1 MIHIDPISPKII
13 SARNQFLD
21 EMVFLII
28 SRIEKITKITNIN
41 TSIARRFFE
50 LYIDDNLEDIL
61 IGFPEDI
68 QKINKT
74 IQPFI
79 DISNDFEV
87 AIKYVFNYDWFI
99 DKCTKRFDA
108 YNLAESLDIIT
119 CTYCNRIYTNTV
131 VTKSNKKVIRPQFD
145 HFFDKDSNP
154 LLALSFYNLIPSC
167 SICNS
172 NIKHGKKFDLSTH
185 IHPYIDNV
193 IDDFNFTYDYTNKNK
208 SGLKIVVDTIKG
220 SRAERTFNDMAV
232 ETVYNAHIN
241 ELKDLLDLKSK
252 FSDRYLSILSSN
264 ILGPSIETS
273 QEELYR
279 LAFGTEFQKEDFYK
293 RPFSKFKNDIL
304 RELNII

>member
-13 SARNQFLD
+13 SARNQFVD
-21 EMVFLII
+21 EMVSLINYRIQKIPKI
-28 SRIEKITKITNIN
+28 SNIN
-41 TSIARRFFE
+41 TGIAERLFE
-50 LYIDDNLEDIL
+50 NYINDNLEVIL
-61 IGFPEDI
+61 SGLPEDI

-79 DISNDFEV
+79 DISNDLKIAVE
-87 AIKYVFNYDWFI
+87 YVFNYDWFI
-99 DKCTKRFDA
+99 TKCKNRFDA

-131 VTKSNKKVIRPQFD
+131 ITQNQKKIIRPQFD

-154 LLALSFYNLIPSC
+154 LLALSLYNLIPSC

-193 IDDFNFTYDYTNKNK
+193 IDDFNFTYDYTNGNK
-208 SGLKIVVDTIKG
+208 SGLKIIVDTVKG
-220 SRAERTFNDMAV
+220 SKVEKTFKDMAV
-232 ETVYNAHIN
+232 ETVYNAHIS

-264 ILGPSIETS
+264 IFGPSIETS

-279 LAFGTEFQKEDFYK
+279 LAFGTEIQKENFYK